1 MITRRKT
8 LMAPACVLPTVG
20 AACSEQPLELPGPQR
35 AAVAIERAAPKVTER
50 LRALGA
56 SLGDPVFIRAYKQE
70 KRLYLYVQPG
80 RTGRF
85 IEFASWPIC
94 AASGLLGP
102 KEAEGDKQVP
112 EGVYGVT
119 PEAMNNASSY
129 HLSMNVGYPN
139 ALDQSLGRT
148 GSFIMIHGRCESIG
162 CLAMTDP
169 VIEDIWTLVSA
180 AHQAGQAKV
189 DVHIFPCVLSEKA
202 LAGFAESKHLLY
214 WTDLMAIQNAFDRT
228 GKPPIVAVNSSRY
241 VVVG

>member
-1 MITRRKT
+1 
-8 LMAPACVLPTVG
+8 
-20 AACSEQPLELPGPQR
+20 
-35 AAVAIERAAPKVTER
+35 
-50 LRALGA
+50 
-56 SLGDPVFIRAYKQE
+56 
-70 KRLYLYVQPG
+70 
-80 RTGRF
+80 
-85 IEFASWPIC
+85 
-94 AASGLLGP
+94 
-102 KEAEGDKQVP
+102 
-112 EGVYGVT
+112 
-119 PEAMNNASSY
+119 
-129 HLSMNVGYPN
+129 
-139 ALDQSLGRT
+139 
-148 GSFIMIHGRCESIG
+148 MIHGRCESIG